1 MQLHLCRP
9 GDQPIGDHRRQTAA
23 QERVL
28 AIKAPARHQ
37 VVALVQFRQQGR
49 DVPRIVLRISVHHSN
64 DIAFSIGQSGGDRRG
79 LAEISFQT
87 HNFKPGVLSVK
98 PRQLEKSPVLA
109 AIVNRFT
116 PKSSTVNDA
125 TTQPYTMARRIP
137 RWLWS
142 PERASWPKNPPAK
155 ESPAP
160 VGSKT
165 SSNG

>member
-1 MQLHLCRP
+1 MQLYLCRP

-23 QERVL
+23 QKRVL

-37 VVALVQFRQQGR
+37 VVALVQFRQQGGN
-49 DVPRIVLRISVHHSN
+49 VPRIVLRISVHHGN
-64 DIAFSIGQSGGDRRG
+64 DA
-79 LAEISFQT
+79 
-87 HNFKPGVLSVK
+87 V
-98 PRQLEKSPVLA
+98 
-109 AIVNRFT
+109 VNRFT

-125 TTQPYTMARRIP
+125 TTEPYTMARRIP